1 MKTIAMCFSLLQFP
15 RCRIHSLGNSL
26 WESVYK
32 LGRNSGGSSSY
43 RVLCSKNFEH
53 EGGHSRRW
61 TRRTI
66 NTKTG
71 GSNESSI
78 SNTSLR
84 HEIVSEI
91 SSESN
96 SYKVETTKVQRSR
109 KIGIKNKIIS
119 ESAKLNTYKLETT
132 EVESDQYYADLAKL
146 ATIICFDIET
156 TGFSRE
162 RDRIVEFACQDLRG
176 GENSTFQTLVNPERD
191 VPNEQIHGIST
202 RMVNRYDVPRM
213 KEFIPI
219 LLEYVRSRQLP
230 GGVVVLVSHNARTFD
245 VPFLKN
251 EFSRCSYEIPEDWL
265 FADTLP
271 LARSVMKSKG
281 PKVPTKIS
289 LQALREHYGIP
300 LIGPA
305 HRALSDVH
313 SLALVLQRLTYDLK
327 LPVSGLIQGSFK
339 ISELVSGVFQLLGGS
354 EPYEI
359 VQRDAIFIA

>member
-15 RCRIHSLGNSL
+15 RCRIHSLANSW
-26 WESVYK
+26 WESFHK
-32 LGRNSGGSSSY
+32 LGRSSGSSSSF
-43 RVLCSKNFEH
+43 RVLCSNNYEP
-53 EGGHSRRW
+53 EGGSSRRW
-61 TRRTI
+61 TRRAI

-71 GSNESSI
+71 GSNESSVR
-78 SNTSLR
+78 NTSVR
-84 HEIVSEI
+84 HEIIPEL

-96 SYKVETTKVQRSR
+96 SKKLETTKVQRSR
-109 KIGIKNKIIS
+109 KIGIRSKIIS
-119 ESAKLNTYKLETT
+119 ESTITKISTYEVEST
-132 EVESDQYYADLAKL
+132 EIESDQYYIDLAKL

-156 TGFSRE
+156 TGFARE
-162 RDRIVEFACQDLRG
+162 KDRIIEIACQDLRG
-176 GENSTFQTLVNPERD
+176 GENSTFQTLVNPQRD

-213 KEFIPI
+213 KDLIPI
-219 LLEYVRSRQLP
+219 FLQYVRSRQIP
-230 GGVVVLVSHNARTFD
+230 GGVVVLVSHNGRTFD
-245 VPFLKN
+245 VPFLKK
-251 EFSRCSYEIPEDWL
+251 EFSRCSYEIPSDWL

-271 LARSVMKSKG
+271 LARAVMKSKG
-281 PKVPTKIS
+281 SKVPSKIS

-339 ISELVSGVFQLLGGS
+339 
-354 EPYEI
+354 
-359 VQRDAIFIA
+359 

>member
-15 RCRIHSLGNSL
+15 RCRIHSLGNSW
-26 WESVYK
+26 WESFYK
-32 LGRNSGGSSSY
+32 LGRSSGGSSSY
-43 RVLCSKNFEH
+43 RVLCSNNYEP

-66 NTKTG
+66 NTKAG

-78 SNTSLR
+78 SNTSIR
-84 HEIVSEI
+84 HEIIPEI

-96 SYKVETTKVQRSR
+96 SYKLETTKVQRSR
-109 KIGIKNKIIS
+109 KIGIRSKIIS
-119 ESAKLNTYKLETT
+119 ESASTKLNTFKVETT
-132 EVESDQYYADLAKL
+132 EVESDQYYTDLAKL

-156 TGFSRE
+156 TGFGRE
-162 RDRIVEFACQDLRG
+162 RDRIIEFACQDLRG

-213 KEFIPI
+213 KDFIPI
-219 LLEYVRSRQLP
+219 LLQYVRSRQLP
-230 GGVVVLVSHNARTFD
+230 GGVVVLVSHNGRTFD
-245 VPFLKN
+245 VPFLKK
-251 EFSRCSYEIPEDWL
+251 EFSRCSYEIPPDWL

-271 LARSVMKSKG
+271 LARTVMKSKG
-281 PKVPTKIS
+281 SKVPSKIS

-327 LPVSGLIQGSFK
+327 LPISGLIQGSFK
-339 ISELVSGVFQLLGGS
+339 
-354 EPYEI
+354 
-359 VQRDAIFIA
+359 